1 MSKDYSVD
9 YGKPP
14 SQHQFKKGKSGN
26 PSGLRKLKRLL
37 KKPLLNPTKLL
48 ITELKS
54 PITIKENGKKKKVTK
69 MEVIW
74 KSIVADTINGDK
86 TARKYV
92 MDFMMKQSEYA
103 FEDDG
108 ITYCRVNT
116 KAIDALLEEFGQY
129 EIKPDGNQEEGNGSS
144 SSS

>member
-1 MSKDYSVD
+1 MGEDYSVG

-54 PITIKENGKKKKVTK
+54 PITIKENGKKNSAK
-69 MEVIW
+69 
-74 KSIVADTINGDK
+74 
-86 TARKYV
+86 RYYV
-92 MDFMMKQSEYA
+92 EACTQRRAQTRIGFIS
-103 FEDDG
+103 
-108 ITYCRVNT
+108 
-116 KAIDALLEEFGQY
+116 
-129 EIKPDGNQEEGNGSS
+129 
-144 SSS
+144 

>member
-1 MSKDYSVD
+1 MGEDYSVG
-9 YGKPP
+9 YRKPP

-26 PSGLRKLKRLL
+26 PSGLRKVKRLL

-48 ITELKS
+48 ISELKS

-69 MEVIW
+69 MEAIW
-74 KSIVADTINGDK
+74 KSIVADTIKGDK

-103 FEDDG
+103 FEDDR
-108 ITYCRVNT
+108 ITYYRVDT
-116 KAIDALLEEFGQY
+116 KAIDALLEEYGPY
-129 EIKPDGNQEEGNGSS
+129 EIKEDFNQDEDNGPPSV
-144 SSS
+144 

>member
-1 MSKDYSVD
+1 MGEDYSVG

-26 PSGLRKLKRLL
+26 PSGLRKVKRILKR
-37 KKPLLNPTKLL
+37 PLLNPTKLL
-48 ITELKS
+48 ISELKS
-54 PITIKENGKKKKVTK
+54 PMTIKENGKKKKVTK
-69 MEVIW
+69 MEAIW
-74 KSIVADTINGDK
+74 KSIVADTIKGDK

-108 ITYCRVNT
+108 IIYCRVDT
-116 KAIDALLEEFGQY
+116 KAIDALLEKFGQY
-129 EIKPDGNQEEGNGSS
+129 EINEDDDQDEDNGPPSV
-144 SSS
+144 

>member
-1 MSKDYSVD
+1 MGEDYRVG

-26 PSGLRKLKRLL
+26 PSGLRKVKRLL

-48 ITELKS
+48 ISELKS

-69 MEVIW
+69 MEAIW
-74 KSIVADTINGDK
+74 KSIVADTIKGDK

-103 FEDDG
+103 FEDDR
-108 ITYCRVNT
+108 ITYYRVDT
-116 KAIDALLEEFGQY
+116 KAIDALLEEYGPY
-129 EIKPDGNQEEGNGSS
+129 EIKEDFNQDEDNGPPSV
-144 SSS
+144 